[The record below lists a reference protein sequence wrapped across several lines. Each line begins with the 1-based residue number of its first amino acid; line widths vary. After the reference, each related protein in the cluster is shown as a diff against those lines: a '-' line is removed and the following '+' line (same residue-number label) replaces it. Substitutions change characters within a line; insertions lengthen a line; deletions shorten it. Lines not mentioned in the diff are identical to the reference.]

1 MNWVQCYSCNTI
13 LLFLCNCIYVFIY
26 FFVDSEFVEIDIP
39 LIDQSFIGTGDFF
52 TALLLIWMN
61 LTNND
66 LKKSMEKTVA
76 TVQAVLERT
85 MKCK

>member
-1 MNWVQCYSCNTI
+1 MQCYSCNKI
-13 LLFLCNCIYVFIY
+13 LLFFCKYLFF

-66 LKKSMEKTVA
+66 LKKSIEKTVA

-85 MKCK
+85 IKCE